1 LPQAKAVVAD
11 AVAHQEGD
19 EQRPDDQDVDVGTDE
34 RVEDESCERVNCF
47 PGRPSSA
54 HIVTNKGPT
63 IWFKQLSVVEAFEVS
78 FADLSLS
85 RAHTAGVGIVDD
97 PDGRGIPLPFPR
109 FKRRRS
115 DKSIERAAATEEVA
129 HLIYSESKRSRTSSD
144 VYNPRMPCSL
154 YLRFLLGYASMSTCN
169 DTVCNL
175 QL

>member
-1 LPQAKAVVAD
+1 MHKAIREFYLRGTPYPPGCWIDDSPQAKAVVAD
-11 AVAHQEGD
+11 AVADQEGD
-19 EQRPDDQDVDVGTDE
+19 EQRLDDQDVDVGTDE

-115 DKSIERAAATEEVA
+115 DKSIERAT
-129 HLIYSESKRSRTSSD
+129 IK
-144 VYNPRMPCSL
+144 
-154 YLRFLLGYASMSTCN
+154 
-169 DTVCNL
+169 
-175 QL
+175 